1 MYGDSYITSKW
12 CFDNLALKIYL
23 CEHKF
28 YIFPC
33 LNLLLFK
40 IFQFFPQFQRIT
52 FWESVYLFTLRIK
65 SPCSDHLVFILFG
78 RPFCIERFALCYQS
92 VICLSACLSYSVW
105 LSLVHWPGDWMDWNE
120 IWHIGQPRPWPHCI
134 YTGTR
139 FPLPYGLDTYFPRKM
154 VGRIKIPLSRP
165 RSLK

>member
-1 MYGDSYITSKW
+1 MRTQI
-12 CFDNLALKIYL
+12 L
-23 CEHKF
+23 H
-28 YIFPC
+28 FPC